1 MTEEKR
7 IDHMTYLPG
16 MEILDSD
23 MLDQVVAI
31 HDSFH
36 NEDFTDKDV
45 RMALSKERLDPRDFM
60 ALLSTAAAPFLEEM
74 AQKAHL
80 VTRRHFGNNISI
92 MTPIYFANYCDNH
105 CIYCG
110 FNSHNKIKRA
120 RLNDEELHQE
130 CKTSPTRASKKSSC

>member
-1 MTEEKR
+1 
-7 IDHMTYLPG
+7 MTYLPG

-60 ALLSTAAAPFLEEM
+60 ALLSTAAGPLPRKKWPKKPIWSRA
-74 AQKAHL
+74 
-80 VTRRHFGNNISI
+80 VTSATTFPS
-92 MTPIYFANYCDNH
+92 
-105 CIYCG
+105 
-110 FNSHNKIKRA
+110 
-120 RLNDEELHQE
+120 
-130 CKTSPTRASKKSSC
+130 

>member
-45 RMALSKERLDPRDFM
+45 RMALSK
-60 ALLSTAAAPFLEEM
+60 A
-74 AQKAHL
+74 
-80 VTRRHFGNNISI
+80 
-92 MTPIYFANYCDNH
+92 
-105 CIYCG
+105 
-110 FNSHNKIKRA
+110 
-120 RLNDEELHQE
+120 
-130 CKTSPTRASKKSSC
+130 